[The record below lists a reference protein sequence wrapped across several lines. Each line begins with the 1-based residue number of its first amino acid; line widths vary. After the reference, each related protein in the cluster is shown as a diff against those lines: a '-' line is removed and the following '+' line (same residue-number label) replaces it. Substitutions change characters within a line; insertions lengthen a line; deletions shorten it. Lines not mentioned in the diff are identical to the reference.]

1 MSTDLDA
8 IKRTVN
14 LMDFLFTKYGISC
27 NGQGLA
33 SCPFHQPDKQPS
45 LHVFHGQDG
54 LWHWHDFHDQAKG
67 TIVDLVARMDGV
79 DDSEACKKL
88 LAEFNDGAAQPARR
102 PIREHV
108 YRDADGQPVY
118 KKVKLGKGNF
128 PFFHLQ
134 DGGWIPG
141 KGDHAHV
148 PYNLD
153 KFAGHKRVIITE
165 GEKDSETVMGL
176 GLDVL
181 ATSAPTGKGY
191 WPDSITPYFAQFD
204 QALFL
209 YDTGNDSD
217 AKKHAAKLKAA
228 FPQLNIFIATIPG
241 NNPREFDVTD
251 CLEKRADKQTAFID
265 IVDNAVSFQPNPA
278 QPQNDVAITVEE
290 LAALQ
295 IPEIDWLVEPIV
307 ERFGYCL
314 IGAQKG
320 VGKSLFVTQLA
331 LYAASGCTPFLADD
345 IRIAKPLN
353 ALLVQQEVSLPGMKD
368 RLFKMRTE
376 KTFNLEGRFRQKT
389 TTGDWWNLTN
399 KEHYRKL
406 IRLIEKYRPDI
417 LILDPLYTFYPKE
430 LNTSGDISPMME
442 ILSDLKSNF
451 NLGLVVVHHFSNK
464 ENADEVQQRTSVGRF
479 MGHSM
484 IANSADTTVGLD
496 FLHPKYRQ
504 QTLPLPYQN
513 YVMVDI
519 TTRHGEWP
527 ARFVLERKQGGLLFQ
542 KSTIWQDLGRSIV
555 PGQIEDFLEAN
566 DGEMLQK
573 ELIAQLSQDAR
584 PTTVRRAI
592 DEAVKQGKITKT
604 AIPGKGN
611 PVMLRSVRCTP

>member
-1 MSTDLDA
+1 MDLDD
-8 IKRTVN
+8 IKRSVN
-14 LMDFLFTKYGISC
+14 LMDFLSTRYGISC
-27 NGQGLA
+27 NPQGLA
-33 SCPFHQPDKQPS
+33 PCPFHPPDEQPS
-45 LHVFHGQDG
+45 LHVFKGQDG
-54 LWHWHDFHDQAKG
+54 LWRFHDFHDQAGG
-67 TIVDLVARMDGV
+67 TIVDLVARMDGT
-79 DDSEACKKL
+79 DDKEACRRL
-88 LAEFNDGAAQPARR
+88 LAELNDGAAQPARR

-108 YRDADGQPVY
+108 YRDAGGQPVY

-128 PFFHLQ
+128 PFFHPK

-141 KGDHAHV
+141 KGDHEHI
-148 PYNLD
+148 PYNLE
-153 KFAGHKRVIITE
+153 KFVGHKRVIITE

-176 GLDVL
+176 GLNVL

-191 WPDSITPYFAQFD
+191 WPDSITPYFGQFE

-228 FPQLNIFIATIPG
+228 FPQLNVFIGTIPG
-241 NNPREFDVTD
+241 DNPREFDITD
-251 CLEKRADKQTAFID
+251 YLEKQADKESAFLD
-265 IVDNAVSFQPNPA
+265 VANNAEPFQPNPA
-278 QPQNDVAITVEE
+278 QPQDDAAITVEE

-353 ALLVQQEVSLPGMKD
+353 VLLVQQEVSLPGMKD
-368 RLFKMRTE
+368 RLLKMRME
-376 KTFNLEGRFRQKT
+376 KTFNLEGRFLQKT
-389 TTGDWWNLTN
+389 TTGSWWNLTN
-399 KEHYRKL
+399 KEDYTKL
-406 IRLIEKYRPDI
+406 LRLVEKYEPDI

-430 LNTSGDISPMME
+430 LNTSGDISPMMK

-451 NLGLVVVHHFSNK
+451 GLGLIVVHHFSNK
-464 ENADEVQQRTSVGRF
+464 SDPDEIEFRSSVGRF

-484 IANSADTTVGLD
+484 IANSADTTIGLD

-504 QTLPLPYQN
+504 QALPLPYQN
-513 YVMVDI
+513 YITVEI
-519 TTRHGEWP
+519 TTRHGAWP
-527 ARFVLERKQGGLLFQ
+527 ARFCLERKKDTLLFE
-542 KSTIWQDLGRSIV
+542 KSSIWQVLGRCLV
-555 PGQIEDFLEAN
+555 PGQVEDVLDAN
-566 DGEMLQK
+566 DGRMLQK
-573 ELIAQLSQDAR
+573 DVIEALAKDAR
-584 PTTVRRAI
+584 RTTVRRAI
-592 DEAVKQGKITKT
+592 DEAIRSGKVIKE
-604 AIPGKGN
+604 ALPGKGH
-611 PVMLRSVRCTP
+611 PMLLRLVK